1 MVTWIVSW
9 QTFRWC
15 ALSGLTITPYK
26 QVPPQLYEMATSTI
40 IVTYPL
46 CVIQNIKLGHL
57 LRYLLQ
63 LHKIWSRSLI
73 IMDDSMSYYVF
84 YSKQSSFSTYESTQ
98 PFPIMLLYIQHD
110 DIMK

>member
-46 CVIQNIKLGHL
+46 CVIQNIELGASPEIFTSIA
-57 LRYLLQ
+57 Q
-63 LHKIWSRSLI
+63 DWSKSLI

-84 YSKQSSFSTYESTQ
+84 LQQTELF
-98 PFPIMLLYIQHD
+98 QH
-110 DIMK
+110 I

>member
-46 CVIQNIKLGHL
+46 CVIQNITLGASPEIFTSIAQDL
-57 LRYLLQ
+57 
-63 LHKIWSRSLI
+63 
-73 IMDDSMSYYVF
+73 V
-84 YSKQSSFSTYESTQ
+84 
-98 PFPIMLLYIQHD
+98 
-110 DIMK
+110 